1 MLDLADSDVL
11 IVIVN
16 RKIKENFVLRRKQRY
31 DENNSSTRYYHL
43 KIKM

>member
-31 DENNSSTRYYHL
+31 ENNSSTRYYHL